1 MTGWGH
7 CLLEAHRI
15 MPIAIKQ
22 IIPELEL
29 ALEKRDF
36 PKIRETLID
45 WPALDVANLIE
56 VFSAE
61 DRVLLFRCLPRLL
74 ATQTFEYL
82 PLDKQHALLKGMAS
96 DEIAVI
102 LNAMAPDD
110 RTELFEELPGAAT
123 KQMLTLLSQEER
135 AVANLLLGYPDG
147 SVGRL
152 MTPDYVSVQK
162 EWSVQQVLDHIRENG
177 QDSETLNV
185 IYIVDERG
193 ILIDDVRMRVFLLAP
208 LIYLVSDLMDTHF
221 TSLKATDM
229 QSLAIPVFR
238 RSGLT
243 ALPVTDSD
251 GMLIGIVTI
260 DDMLDV
266 AEDVATEK
274 IHKIGGSGA
283 FHEPYIAIS
292 FRNMIQKRAG
302 WLMVLF
308 LGELLTAM
316 AMGFFEKEIAQAVVL
331 ALFIPLIIS
340 SGGNAGSQAATL
352 TIRALSLGEVGVR
365 QWLQIMKRELLTG
378 LTLGGILGALG
389 FMQIAVSS
397 LFTPI
402 YGPHWPLLAITVGI
416 ALVGVVMW
424 GVLAGSMLPLL
435 LQRQGYDP
443 ATSSTP
449 LVATLVDVTG
459 LVIYFGMAMWIL
471 KGTLLL

>member
-1 MTGWGH
+1 
-7 CLLEAHRI
+7 
-15 MPIAIKQ
+15 MPVEIKE

-36 PKIRETLID
+36 SRIREALID
-45 WPALDVANLIE
+45 WPALDLANLIGD
-56 VFSAE
+56 FSSE

-82 PLDKQHALLKGMAS
+82 SLDKQQELLKGMAS

-110 RTELFEELPGAAT
+110 RTGLFEELPGAAT
-123 KQMLTLLSQEER
+123 KKMLTLLSHEER

-152 MTPDYVSVQK
+152 MTPDYIGVHP
-162 EWSVQQVLDHIRENG
+162 EWTVQQVLDHIRWHG
-177 QDSETLNV
+177 HDSETLNV
-185 IYIVDERG
+185 IYVVDNRG
-193 ILIDDVRMRVFLLAP
+193 ILIDDIRMRVFLLAP
-208 LIYLVSDLMDTHF
+208 LTSLVSDLMDTHF
-221 TSLKATDM
+221 TSLKATDL
-229 QSLAIPVFR
+229 QISAVPVFR

-260 DDMLDV
+260 DDVLDV
-266 AEDVATEK
+266 AEAAATEK
-274 IHKIGGSGA
+274 IHKIGGSEA
-283 FHEPYIAIS
+283 LDEPYIDIS
-292 FRNMIQKRAG
+292 FRKMIKKRAG
-302 WLMVLF
+302 WLVVLF
-308 LGELLTAM
+308 LGELLTAT

-352 TIRALSLGEVGVR
+352 VIRALSLGEVGVR
-365 QWLQIMKRELLTG
+365 QWWKIMKRELLAG
-378 LTLGGILGALG
+378 LTLGGILGGIG
-389 FMQIAVSS
+389 FLRIAAWS

-402 YGPHWPLLAITVGI
+402 YGPHWVLVGSTVGV
-416 ALVGVVMW
+416 ALVGVVLW
-424 GVLAGSMLPLL
+424 GVCAGSMLPLV
-435 LQRQGYDP
+435 LQRLGADP
-443 ATSSTP
+443 ATSSAP

-459 LVIYFGMAMWIL
+459 LAIYFSVAMWIL
-471 KGTLLL
+471 KGTLLG

>member
-1 MTGWGH
+1 MPVKI
-7 CLLEAHRI
+7 EEI
-15 MPIAIKQ
+15 MPA
-22 IIPELEL
+22 L
-29 ALEKRDF
+29 ALALQRRDF
-36 PKIRETLID
+36 SRIRETLID
-45 WPALDVANLIE
+45 WPALDLSNLIGN
-56 VFSAE
+56 FPYE

-82 PLDKQHALLKGMAS
+82 PLDKQQELLKGMAS

-110 RTELFEELPGAAT
+110 RTGLFEELPGAAT
-123 KQMLTLLSQEER
+123 KQMLTLLSQKER

-152 MTPDYVSVQK
+152 MTPNYVSVQK
-162 EWSVQQVLDHIRENG
+162 EWSVQEVLDYIRENG

-229 QSLAIPVFR
+229 QSSAIPVFR

-260 DDMLDV
+260 DDVLDV
-266 AEDVATEK
+266 AEDEATEK

-283 FHEPYIAIS
+283 FHEPYIEIS
-292 FRNMIQKRAG
+292 FRKMIQKRAG
-302 WLMVLF
+302 WLMILF

-352 TIRALSLGEVGVR
+352 VIRALSLGEVGVR
-365 QWLQIMKRELLTG
+365 QWFEIMKRETMTG

-389 FMQIAVSS
+389 AMQIAVSS

-424 GVLAGSMLPLL
+424 GVVAGSMLPLV
-435 LQRQGYDP
+435 LQRLGADP
-443 ATSSTP
+443 AASSTP

-471 KGTLLL
+471 KGTLLG